1 MIKVDLITGF
11 LGAGKTTFL
20 LKYAKYLMSQGLKI
34 GILVYDHG
42 AVNVDMPFLKE
53 LRGEQCELEM
63 LAGACDADCHRRR
76 FRTKLISMGMSGYE
90 RVIIEPSGVFDVDEY
105 FDTLNESPLDR
116 WYEAGSVITV
126 VDAKLGENY
135 TEEEDFFLASQAAS
149 AGCILLSRVQLATAE
164 DIEKT
169 VLHLEKAEKRIHC
182 SLPVRSCVLSK
193 DWADLTEEDFAGLMN
208 CGCRHPDYVKTIAG
222 RELEFQSL
230 SFLNP
235 ELTRDE
241 LEKKI
246 TELFRD
252 RKYGNIIR
260 VKGFFDESGR
270 WYQVNATEGEVR
282 IEKAPESRGAIIII
296 GSGLNEENISIL
308 MTGKPPEHRIL

>member
-164 DIEKT
+164 DIEKSI
-169 VLHLEKAEKRIHC
+169 LHLEKAEKRIHC
-182 SLPVRSCVLSK
+182 SFPVRSCVLRK

-260 VKGFFDESGR
+260 VKGFFDEGGR

-282 IEKAPESRGAIIII
+282 IEKAPESRGAIIVI

>member
-182 SLPVRSCVLSK
+182 SFPVRSCVLRK

-260 VKGFFDESGR
+260 VKGFFDEGGR

>member
-164 DIEKT
+164 DIEKSI
-169 VLHLEKAEKRIHC
+169 LHLEKAEKRIHC
-182 SLPVRSCVLSK
+182 SFPVRSCVLSK

-246 TELFRD
+246 T
-252 RKYGNIIR
+252 
-260 VKGFFDESGR
+260 
-270 WYQVNATEGEVR
+270 
-282 IEKAPESRGAIIII
+282 
-296 GSGLNEENISIL
+296 
-308 MTGKPPEHRIL
+308 